1 MRPSVARE
9 SPISGNSVFQRLAK
23 SERGKNFI
31 RAAVPRAIRNWL
43 RSPSRSAEWLLDS
56 VRFHAGATKSIDLV
70 RDLRIVCHPQA
81 YRTAFQYQ
89 VNDPSQRAEF
99 EHFVSLCSPDLFL
112 FDIGAHFGIFS
123 VAAALKGGRAVAVDP
138 SPAAVRM
145 ISRQLA
151 LNRCK
156 DKVHVVRAAVSESNG
171 PIDLLSSGTFSHAF
185 FKVVE
190 GRQRRDA
197 IHSAAITI
205 DELAVRFGVPTH
217 IKIDVEGHEAAV
229 LRGARGLLAAHSP
242 VLLVELHNE
251 MLRENGGAPDA
262 ALDELARFGFAI
274 FSPEGRLLA
283 GDEIVSE
290 PISRVIAVK
299 NGAAVRT

>member
-1 MRPSVARE
+1 MRRIAARE
-9 SPISGNSVFQRLAK
+9 GPILGNSGFQQLAK

-31 RAAVPRAIRNWL
+31 RAAVPRPIRNWL

-56 VRFHAGATKSIDLV
+56 VRFYAGATKSIDLV

-89 VNDPSQRAEF
+89 VNDPSQHAEF

-112 FDIGAHFGIFS
+112 FDVGAHFGIFS

-156 DKVHVVRAAVSESNG
+156 DKVQIVRAAVSDSNG
-171 PIDLLSSGTFSHAF
+171 VIDLLSSGAFSHGF

-190 GRQRRDA
+190 GRQRRDLTR
-197 IHSAAITI
+197 STAITI
-205 DELAVRFGVPTH
+205 DDMALRFGVPTH

-229 LRGARGLLAAHSP
+229 LRGARNLLASHSP
-242 VLLVELHNE
+242 ILLVELHNE
-251 MLRENGGAPDA
+251 MVGDDGRAPDA
-262 ALDELARFGFAI
+262 ALDELARLRFNV
-274 FSPEGRLLA
+274 FSSEGRPLDR
-283 GDEIVSE
+283 DEILSE
-290 PISRVIAVK
+290 PISRVIATK
-299 NGAAVRT
+299 NGDGPT